1 MVPLLFTAASRIRP
15 HQVLYCFPESSCTKL
30 LFQGISSLKIQYPA
44 AVTGGTCRSLTAVC
58 GSVRCSVSH
67 VPPFSVRPSQPALPP
82 FGPLC
87 KTSRDVL
94 SSSTLLF
101 FQLNTLRP
109 DCQTDTA
116 AQLPAVPGPH
126 IHHIPEWLPFPEVF
140 QVLRK
145 NIADLGQRF
154 RQGIAAGD
162 VRRDQRARCA
172 PEGMIGRERLRIGD
186 IQRGSC
192 YFPA

>member
-44 AVTGGTCRSLTAVC
+44 AVTGGTCRSLTAC
-58 GSVRCSVSH
+58 GGSVRCSVSH

-116 AQLPAVPGPH
+116 VQLPAVPRPH
-126 IHHIPEWLPFPEVF
+126 IHHIPKRLAFPEAF
-140 QVLRK
+140 QIFRK
-145 NIADLGQRF
+145 DVADLGERL
-154 RQGIAAGD
+154 REGVAAGD
-162 VRRDQRARCA
+162 VGRDQRARRA
-172 PEGMIGRERLRIGD
+172 P
-186 IQRGSC
+186 
-192 YFPA
+192 

>member
-15 HQVLYCFPESSCTKL
+15 HQVLYCFPESPCAKL
-30 LFQGISSLKIQYPA
+30 LLQEISLLHIQYPA
-44 AVTGGTCRSLTAVC
+44 AVTGGTCRSLTAVR
-58 GSVRCSVSH
+58 GSVRGSVSH
-67 VPPFSVRPSQPALPP
+67 VPPFSVRPSQPASPP

-116 AQLPAVPGPH
+116 VQLPAVPRPH
-126 IHHIPEWLPFPEVF
+126 IHHIPQWLPFPKAL
-140 QVLRK
+140 QILRK
-145 NIADLGQRF
+145 NVADSGQRF
-154 RQGIAAGD
+154 RQGVAA
-162 VRRDQRARCA
+162 
-172 PEGMIGRERLRIGD
+172 
-186 IQRGSC
+186 
-192 YFPA
+192 